1 MFADLESSDIR
12 EDSDPLVT
20 GLSPSSH
27 RRQIWSPRSL
37 LNPLDALTPP
47 VNKPLLVVD

>member
-12 EDSDPLVT
+12 EDSDPRVT

-27 RRQIWSPRSL
+27 RPQIWSLRPLR
-37 LNPLDALTPP
+37 NPLEALTPP
-47 VNKPLLVVD
+47 VK